1 MGIKTETH
9 IICLQDKLLS
19 DWDPRLMGQ
28 PGLPP
33 RVVDS
38 GLLKDIKQV
47 DFVTYIPNPH
57 FRRGKAIG
65 EAAKKVAT
73 LRNKRV
79 RPSVPLT
86 DG

>member
-1 MGIKTETH
+1 MGDQF
-9 IICLQDKLLS
+9 CLQEKLLS
-19 DWDPRLMGQ
+19 DWDARLMGQ

-33 RVVDS
+33 RVVDP

-57 FRRGKAIG
+57 FRREKAAG
-65 EAAKKVAT
+65 EAAKKVAA
-73 LRNKRV
+73 LRNKRLQ
-79 RPSVPLT
+79 PKVPTT